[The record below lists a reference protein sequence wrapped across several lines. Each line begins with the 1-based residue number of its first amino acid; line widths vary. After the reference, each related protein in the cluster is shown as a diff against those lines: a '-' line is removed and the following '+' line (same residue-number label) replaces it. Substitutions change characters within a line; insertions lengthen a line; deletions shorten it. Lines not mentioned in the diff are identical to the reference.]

1 MQYFENVFSVL
12 SYLIMVIYLESEALA
27 LFKYRGQRQVRKI
40 KIIINCPLCEKKS
53 GFQIITFVDFRV
65 RIKCLIPF
73 EILRNADTSVCR
85 IYV

>member
-1 MQYFENVFSVL
+1 
-12 SYLIMVIYLESEALA
+12 MVIYLESEALA

-40 KIIINCPLCEKKS
+40 KIIINCPLCEKKKS
-53 GFQIITFVDFRV
+53 RFQIITFVDFRV

-73 EILRNADTSVCR
+73 EILKNAETSVCR